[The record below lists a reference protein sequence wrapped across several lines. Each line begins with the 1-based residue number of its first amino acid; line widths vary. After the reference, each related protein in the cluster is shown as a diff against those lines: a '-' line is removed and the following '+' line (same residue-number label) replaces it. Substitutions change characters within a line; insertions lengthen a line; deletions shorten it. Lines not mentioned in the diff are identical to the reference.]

1 MIRFVLR
8 FIGLWLLAAAFNL
21 VIYDGTK
28 SIADHTV
35 YFTKVVDVWGA
46 LHQNSL
52 LAVQPAV
59 EKRFPWLWNPGL
71 VSALAQPAFG
81 ALAVIGVLLI
91 LLGRKKKPL
100 IGYSRS

>member
-8 FIGLWLLAAAFNL
+8 FVGLWLLAAAFIFL
-21 VIYDGTK
+21 IYDGTK

-35 YFTKVVDVWGA
+35 YFTRIVDVWSA
-46 LHQNSL
+46 VHQNSL
-52 LAVQPAV
+52 VALQPVV
-59 EKRFPWLWNPGL
+59 ERSVPWLWNPGL
-71 VSALAQPAFG
+71 VTVLAQPAFLGLGILG
-81 ALAVIGVLLI
+81 ALFT